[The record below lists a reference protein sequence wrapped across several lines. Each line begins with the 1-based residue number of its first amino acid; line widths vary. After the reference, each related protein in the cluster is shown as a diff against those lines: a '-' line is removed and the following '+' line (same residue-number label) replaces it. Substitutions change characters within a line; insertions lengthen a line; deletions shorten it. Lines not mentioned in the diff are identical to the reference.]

1 MPTNLI
7 QFQKFG
13 FCDVITSLLYC
24 FDRGTA
30 KPRGEWWGDTLH
42 FPANLALAS
51 RGKTSPAQKQFR
63 QLRRLLLHLPINLI
77 KVIALHLFRWSVI
90 FVRWSVQRKVIR
102 ISKDLNFHPG
112 QTPNISWQDYRLLPR
127 DSQLPTADKHW
138 EIKWKVLV
146 GECCILIWHIT
157 LMVYLW
163 KGLTWPRH
171 RPTRTNINLAYWTP
185 EP

>member
-1 MPTNLI
+1 MICQPISYSFKNL
-7 QFQKFG
+7 
-13 FCDVITSLLYC
+13 VSVTSSLL
-24 FDRGTA
+24 FSIVLIEELQSRAENGEETLWIFPRIWRSLLAA
-30 KPRGEWWGDTLH
+30 KLH
-42 FPANLALAS
+42 RRKN
-51 RGKTSPAQKQFR
+51 
-63 QLRRLLLHLPINLI
+63 RLLLHLPINLI
-77 KVIALHLFRWSVI
+77 DVIALHLFRWSVI

-146 GECCILIWHIT
+146 GECCILICHIT

>member
-1 MPTNLI
+1 MICQPISYSFKNL
-7 QFQKFG
+7 
-13 FCDVITSLLYC
+13 VSVTSSLL
-24 FDRGTA
+24 FSIVLIEELQSRA
-30 KPRGEWWGDTLH
+30 ENGEGH
-42 FPANLALAS
+42 FEFSRELALAS
-51 RGKTSPAQKQFR
+51 RGKTSPAQK

-146 GECCILIWHIT
+146 GECCILICHIT

-185 EP
+185 ET